1 MNEQT
6 FSAFRKAL
14 LPLGCFVLMALMLGG
29 PLNYSAAAKPQR
41 QALTTDQILSR
52 IRRAHILAEV
62 PKNAF
67 DSFLLSGCMR
77 IDQRLLPKTSK
88 PDLNCIKE
96 ETGVLQPSHAYVSV
110 AVGAGR
116 VTELIDME
124 QGKGWQIIDP
134 ATFSGNKPSRNA
146 AALQKMKYDALVE
159 NTKHSLPA
167 LLTLLQT
174 PDHHSGAQVEVISG
188 VNEIVLKWRTEQSLN
203 EFFFNRRTFLCQ
215 KQVRTVGRDKSIMKY
230 SDYRRVANVMLPHTI
245 VAAKGDGTILAT
257 REIRK
262 WELAV
267 QWSKDDFNP
276 ETIRV
281 FQPVSIT
288 P

>member
-1 MNEQT
+1 MNEHS
-6 FSAFRKAL
+6 FSDFRKTVLRPA
-14 LPLGCFVLMALMLGG
+14 CFALMALMLGG
-29 PLNYSAAAKPQR
+29 PLNYHAAAKPQR
-41 QALTTDQILSR
+41 RALTTDQILSR
-52 IRRAHILAEV
+52 IRRAHFLSEV

-67 DSFLLSGCMR
+67 NSFLLSGCRR
-77 IDQRLLPKTSK
+77 IDQGVLPKNSM
-88 PDLNCIKE
+88 PDLNCIRE

-110 AVGAGR
+110 AVGTSR
-116 VTELIDME
+116 VTELIDIE
-124 QGKGWQIIDP
+124 QAKGWQLIDP
-134 ATFSGNKPSRNA
+134 ATFSGDNPSRKT

-167 LLTLLQT
+167 LLALLQS
-174 PDHHSGAQVEVISG
+174 PDQHSVAEVEVISG
-188 VNEIVLKWRTEQSLN
+188 IDGIVLKWQTEQSLN
-203 EFFFNRRTFLCQ
+203 EFFFGRRTFLCQ

-230 SDYRRVANVMLPHTI
+230 SDYRRIANVMLPHTI

-267 QWSKDDFNP
+267 QWPNDHFHP

-281 FQPVSIT
+281 FQQVSIT